1 MSKPSIPFRADPC
14 DAVVNP
20 QRPENSPG
28 IGSVAVM
35 AATRPDLFLL
45 GDLLSLNKNAFQ
57 RLFTS
62 RMYVSPHS
70 SDGFSVTGPFV
81 GAPYAVMLLESLIVR
96 GARHIIFMGWCGAV
110 SDRVKIGDIILPTSV
125 VIDEGTSRHYGAE
138 DDGRTAASFPL
149 VSGIRQILKKNKI
162 DFHPGAVWSTD
173 AIFRE
178 TRQQVATHQQN
189 GILAVDMETSALFS
203 AAKFRAVDLGAILV
217 VSDELSTLSWRPGF
231 KHQRFLEGR
240 KIACTVIRELI
251 FEVLKEMGAA
261 DSEQSH

>member
-1 MSKPSIPFRADPC
+1 MSKPRIPLYADPG

-20 QRPENSPG
+20 QKPENSPG
-28 IGSVAVM
+28 IGPVAVM

-45 GDLLSLNKNAFQ
+45 GDLLSISKNEFQ

-62 RMYVSPHS
+62 RMYVKPDRSA
-70 SDGFSVTGPFV
+70 DFSVTGPFV

-96 GARHIIFMGWCGAV
+96 GARRIILMGWCGAV
-110 SDRVKIGDIILPTSV
+110 SDQVKIGDIILPTSAA
-125 VIDEGTSRHYGAE
+125 IDEGTSSHYGVK
-138 DDGRTAASFPL
+138 DRSLSAASFPL
-149 VSGIRQILKKNKI
+149 VSGISRVLEKNRI

-173 AIFRE
+173 GIFRE
-178 TRQQVATHQQN
+178 TRQQVATHRQN

-203 AAKFRAVDLGAILV
+203 AAKFRGVDLGAILV

-240 KIACTVIRELI
+240 RIACRVIRELVLEALKDAD
-251 FEVLKEMGAA
+251 EV